1 VGGAWL
7 HGLLLP
13 VARALHPVESAL
25 GRHARAEDRV
35 QAAAERTRQPWRL
48 VQGAKQRGKS
58 PVAGVRALV

>member
-7 HGLLLP
+7 NSLLLP

-35 QAAAERTRQPWRL
+35 QAAAERTRQPGASSRVRNSGASRLWRE
-48 VQGAKQRGKS
+48 
-58 PVAGVRALV
+58 